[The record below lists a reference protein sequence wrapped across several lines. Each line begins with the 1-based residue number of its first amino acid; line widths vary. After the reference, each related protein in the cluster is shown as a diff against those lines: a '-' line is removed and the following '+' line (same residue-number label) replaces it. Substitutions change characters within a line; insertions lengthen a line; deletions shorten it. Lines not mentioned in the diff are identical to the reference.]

1 MKDEKIEQGTVFDVV
16 LDGLVLMA
24 LNSHYC
30 NHLLFEN
37 QIKMIMNRVSTETFY
52 WHCHCYWHYLGVF
65 LSQSRCSTANYRPTN
80 LKIHHLS

>member
-37 QIKMIMNRVSTETFY
+37 QIKMIMNRVSTETF
-52 WHCHCYWHYLGVF
+52 LLA
-65 LSQSRCSTANYRPTN
+65 LSLLLALFGCFSLSEQVQHSKLQANKFKDSSP
-80 LKIHHLS
+80 